1 MVILTPITINNH
13 FNNANYVTAKIREQ
27 TVRLFSDLPL
37 KNAVGAVFRT
47 LAQVSQKTNIF
58 SERFALC
65 FGWAYFYMSPRE
77 DENGNKFWLVQTGDY
92 DKDPQKDRI
101 DNCTVSLV
109 VQNMQIEAVQIAK
122 VNPEPATCKDTVLVL
137 KEAMNAEDVY
147 MNRSEAAKDG
157 DSGWYFG
164 LLDDPNE
171 ENHTADD
178 YIRVP
183 SCELIKFRTEAL
195 RVMQMPVGTVAVF
208 HENEMTALI
217 DSEDRPLK
225 FTTEAERK
233 ALAEKQRAQFAAEV
247 KEAEERAKAE
257 KENK

>member
-1 MVILTPITINNH
+1 MIT
-13 FNNANYVTAKIREQ
+13 FEAKIREQ
-27 TVRLFSDLPL
+27 TVRLLSDLPL

-47 LAQVSQKTNIF
+47 LGQVSQKTNIF

-65 FGWAYFYMSPRE
+65 FGWSYFYMSPRE
-77 DENGNKFWLVQTGDY
+77 DENGNKYWLVQTGDLG
-92 DKDPQKDRI
+92 KDPQKDKV
-101 DNCTVSLV
+101 DNCTTALV

-122 VNPEPATCKDTVLVL
+122 VAPEPATCKDTVLVL

-217 DSEDRPLK
+217 DSEDKPLK

-257 KENK
+257 QGNK